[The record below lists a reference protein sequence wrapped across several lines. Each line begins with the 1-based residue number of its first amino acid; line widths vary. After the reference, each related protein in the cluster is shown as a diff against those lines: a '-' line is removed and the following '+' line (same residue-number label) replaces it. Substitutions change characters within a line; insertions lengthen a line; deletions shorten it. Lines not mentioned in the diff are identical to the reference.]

1 MTTFIALL
9 VLVGAAYRV
18 FVKGES
24 IIVKNPDWKM
34 RGLSIVAMGSMGVL
48 LSAFVT
54 ISASLHHLPIPGI
67 NWAMLV
73 VGGSAIAL
81 GVRVMKRSPAG

>member
-24 IIVKNPDWKM
+24 IIDKTPNWKT
-34 RGLSIVAMGSMGVL
+34 RGLEIVAMGSMGVL
-48 LSAFVT
+48 LSVFVT
-54 ISASLHHLPIPGI
+54 VSASLHHLPIPGI

-81 GVRVMKRSPAG
+81 GVRVMKRSPVG

>member
-48 LSAFVT
+48 LSVFVT
-54 ISASLHHLPIPGI
+54 ITASLHHLPIPGI

-73 VGGSAIAL
+73 VGGSAIAR
-81 GVRVMKRSPAG
+81 GVRVMKRSPVG